1 MVICSDSLTLHTVPA
16 TAPTANDGGRSRRGP
31 RPPNEAATIRELRAK
46 AALYDELVE
55 EFARAE
61 DELDRVR
68 AAARAPRSAA
78 VGIDPAWREIA
89 NDLAEALRPYGC
101 FGSQSVEEG
110 RIVVHTRV
118 PGATL
123 SKARRALDRLGD
135 QVALESHRKARMAP
149 GWRERDE
156 RAA

>member
-1 MVICSDSLTLHTVPA
+1 MGK
-16 TAPTANDGGRSRRGP
+16 PTAM
-31 RPPNEAATIRELRAK
+31 NEAATICELRAK
-46 AALYDELVE
+46 AALYDHLVE
-55 EFARAE
+55 ELARAE
-61 DELDRVR
+61 DELGRVR
-68 AAARAPRSAA
+68 AAARAPSAA

-89 NDLAEALRPYGC
+89 NELVEALRPYGC
-101 FGSQSVEEG
+101 FGSQSVEDG